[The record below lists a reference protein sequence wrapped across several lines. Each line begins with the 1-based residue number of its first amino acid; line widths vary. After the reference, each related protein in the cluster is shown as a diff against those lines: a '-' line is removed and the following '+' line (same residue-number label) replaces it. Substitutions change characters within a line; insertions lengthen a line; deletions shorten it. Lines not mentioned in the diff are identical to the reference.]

1 MSSSKMKWQ
10 QSSPAMMVLGLVNLF
25 YTATKDEVIP
35 AWRAWEETNFCLQ
48 DAVERTALDLYGDDP
63 ELAVE
68 FLTSY
73 SCAKATEAL
82 DMAKRMTAR
91 LHTIIS
97 HFNAPL

>member
-1 MSSSKMKWQ
+1 LLTTSIIPLTGQEHAS
-10 QSSPAMMVLGLVNLF
+10 V
-25 YTATKDEVIP
+25 TCDIP
-35 AWRAWEETNFCLQ
+35 AIARAQ
-48 DAVERTALDLYGDDP
+48 
-63 ELAVE
+63 LAVD

-82 DMAKRMTAR
+82 EMAKRMTAK

>member
-1 MSSSKMKWQ
+1 M
-10 QSSPAMMVLGLVNLF
+10 
-25 YTATKDEVIP
+25 
-35 AWRAWEETNFCLQ
+35 
-48 DAVERTALDLYGDDP
+48 ERTALDLYGDDP

>member
-1 MSSSKMKWQ
+1 M
-10 QSSPAMMVLGLVNLF
+10 
-25 YTATKDEVIP
+25 
-35 AWRAWEETNFCLQ
+35 WEETNFRLQ
-48 DAVERTALDLYGDDP
+48 NAVERTALELYEDDP
-63 ELAVE
+63 ELAVD

-82 DMAKRMTAR
+82 EMAKRMTAK